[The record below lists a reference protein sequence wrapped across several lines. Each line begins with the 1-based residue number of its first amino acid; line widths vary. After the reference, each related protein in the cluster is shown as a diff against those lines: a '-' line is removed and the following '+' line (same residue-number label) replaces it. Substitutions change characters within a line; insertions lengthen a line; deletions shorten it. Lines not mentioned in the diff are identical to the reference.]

1 MDTKGTGRRV
11 PTYET
16 VGELADYTK
25 KTGKFFP
32 REHAKAGGLLKF
44 LLRPILA
51 SGKDREEYND
61 EDEDYAD
68 DDDDDDYDEDGDNDY
83 GMDDEEDH
91 DNDNDYGYNDDDDD
105 GYGYRNHGNGYN
117 NRHY

>member
-61 EDEDYAD
+61 EDEDYD
-68 DDDDDDYDEDGDNDY
+68 DDDDEDYDEDGDNDY